1 VPQRRRSGRDLH
13 GGAGGGGGP
22 TPCWVFSRWG
32 GCGTSTSTS
41 GGVGEC
47 GSRKGR
53 KGRWGAVSGFRCP
66 FWDGEVREG
75 GDRSGGAEE
84 RGEGKNGWTR

>member
-32 GCGTSTSTS
+32 GCGTSTSPRTS
-41 GGVGEC
+41 GGWGSVGVGKE
-47 GSRKGR
+47 GR
-53 KGRWGAVSGFRCP
+53 G
-66 FWDGEVREG
+66 DGERCLDFVALFG
-75 GDRSGGAEE
+75 TE
-84 RGEGKNGWTR
+84 R